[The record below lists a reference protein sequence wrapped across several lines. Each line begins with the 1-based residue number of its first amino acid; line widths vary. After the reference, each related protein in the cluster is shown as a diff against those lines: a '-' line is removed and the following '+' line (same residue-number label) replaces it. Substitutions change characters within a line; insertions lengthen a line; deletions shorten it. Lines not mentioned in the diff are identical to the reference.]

1 MDFVL
6 CLELIGTIA
15 FAISG
20 ALVAIEKK
28 MDIFGVAILG
38 MTTAVGGGIIRDII
52 LGNFPPAAFQNPLN
66 ALLAIA
72 VSLVIFFPFVRRAL
86 GFRKTRKGILLM
98 DAVGLAVFTMLGLR
112 AGFRYDNFFLAVFVG
127 VVTGVGG
134 GALRD
139 IFAGEQPQIFN
150 KYFYASAAI
159 IGANIAGLLW
169 NVSHIVA
176 MGTGVIV
183 IIVLRLLAAK
193 FHWSLPHA
201 K

>member
-72 VSLVIFFPFVRRAL
+72 VSLFIFFPFVRRAL

-176 MGTGVIV
+176 MGTGVII

>member
-1 MDFVL
+1 MDFVF

-20 ALVAIEKK
+20 ALVAIDKK
-28 MDIFGVAILG
+28 MDILGVAILG
-38 MTTAVGGGIIRDII
+38 MTTAVGGGIVRDII
-52 LGNFPPAAFQNPLN
+52 LGNFPPAAFQNPFN

-72 VSLVIFFPFVRRAL
+72 VSLIIFFPFVRRVF

-98 DAVGLAVFTMLGLR
+98 DAIGLAVFTMLGLR

-134 GALRD
+134 GVMRD
-139 IFAGEQPQIFN
+139 VFAGERPQIFT

-169 NVSHIVA
+169 SVNHIAA
-176 MGTGVIV
+176 MTTGVVVIV
-183 IIVLRLLAAK
+183 VLRLLAAK

>member
-176 MGTGVIV
+176 MGTGVII